1 MPIWQKIMPFI
12 NIIPTTSVGNSANFA
27 ALADEIII
35 EVNVSIPLSFK
46 GIHDVFIPKPYPN
59 RNIIAITDPETRI
72 GTEYI
77 KIDPKKVIAVVF
89 TDRPDSPAK
98 ISAPD
103 ENTTAIAQHILKF
116 LENEVVEGRL
126 TNSLLPIQVGIGK
139 IANSVLSGFVNSP
152 FENLT
157 MYSEVLQDST
167 FELFDAGKM
176 IFASASSITVSE
188 ECYKKFIENFKD
200 YKNKI
205 VLRPQNISNAA
216 EVIRRLGI
224 IAINT
229 AIEFDI
235 YGNVNSTHLGGTHM
249 MNGIGGSGDFAR
261 SAYLSIFVC
270 PSSSK
275 NNTISHVVP
284 MVSHHDHTEHDV
296 DILVTEQGLAD
307 LRGLAPKE
315 RAQVIID
322 NCMHPEYKEQMQDYV
337 EEALKCGGQTPH
349 VMEKAFSWH
358 LDLKY
363 QGTMKKL
370 VEAAL

>member
-1 MPIWQKIMPFI
+1 
-12 NIIPTTSVGNSANFA
+12 
-27 ALADEIII
+27 
-35 EVNVSIPLSFK
+35 
-46 GIHDVFIPKPYPN
+46 
-59 RNIIAITDPETRI
+59 
-72 GTEYI
+72 
-77 KIDPKKVIAVVF
+77 
-89 TDRPDSPAK
+89 
-98 ISAPD
+98 
-103 ENTTAIAQHILKF
+103 
-116 LENEVVEGRL
+116 
-126 TNSLLPIQVGIGK
+126 
-139 IANSVLSGFVNSP
+139 
-152 FENLT
+152 

-176 IFASASSITVSE
+176 VFASASSITVSE
-188 ECYKKFIENFKD
+188 ECYKKLIGNFKD

-249 MNGIGGSGDFAR
+249 MNGIGGLGDFAR
-261 SAYLSIFVC
+261 STYLSIFVC
-270 PSSSK
+270 PSASK
-275 NNTISHVVP
+275 NNTISLVVP
-284 MVSHHDHTEHDV
+284 MVSHHDQTEHDV

-322 NCMHPEYKEQMQDYV
+322 NCMHPDYKEQMQDYV
-337 EEALKCGGQTPH
+337 EEALKRGGQTPH

-358 LDLKY
+358 LDLKT

-370 VEAAL
+370 VEALL